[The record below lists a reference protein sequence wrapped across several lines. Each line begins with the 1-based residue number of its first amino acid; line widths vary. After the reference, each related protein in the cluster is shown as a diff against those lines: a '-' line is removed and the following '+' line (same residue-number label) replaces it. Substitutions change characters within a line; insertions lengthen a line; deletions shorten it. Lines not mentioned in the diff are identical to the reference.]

1 MCGIAVAIDW
11 DNAEEAVRR
20 LTQGILH
27 RGDVSD
33 PIATPR
39 AKTAMGTRRLR
50 IVDPEHG
57 QQPAASFDGQILV
70 SFNGEIYNHKILRA
84 ELEAMG
90 IPFRTG
96 SDTEVLANA
105 MRAWGARA
113 LSRLSGI
120 FAFVALDLRN
130 SEFLAARDP
139 FGVKAALCDS
149 IRRRFPVLFGN
160 PPAAGGHAGRR
171 CAAGAARSFSHP
183 ARLRPHPCHAHRATG
198 TFARDPGQDFGTCSD
213 QPVT

>member
-1 MCGIAVAIDW
+1 MCGIAVAINW

-33 PIATPR
+33 PVAIPR

-105 MRAWGARA
+105 MRRGGRGRSAVCRA
-113 LSRLSGI
+113 CSPLSRSICATANSWRHATRSG
-120 FAFVALDLRN
+120 
-130 SEFLAARDP
+130 S
-139 FGVKAALCDS
+139 S
-149 IRRRFPVLFGN
+149 RFM
-160 PPAAGGHAGRR
+160 
-171 CAAGAARSFSHP
+171 
-183 ARLRPHPCHAHRATG
+183 
-198 TFARDPGQDFGTCSD
+198 
-213 QPVT
+213 